1 MTLRLGIDV
10 GGTFTDAIAVGDHGV
25 VAAKVLST
33 PGNQA
38 AGVKEAIREVLE
50 AIDRGAKDVRTVT
63 HGTTVATN
71 ALLDRKGARTA
82 LIATEGFSDLLVL
95 GRQARPH
102 LYDLT
107 RHPTPP
113 VIPTELS
120 FEVNERQSSN
130 GVLRPLDRRSLRKV
144 IADIDSADVE
154 SVAICLLFSFADPVH
169 EELVAAAVSDSL
181 PDAFVVTSHE
191 IAPEFREY
199 ERAVTTAV
207 DAYLGPITRRYLG
220 RLDSDRE
227 ELGLPEPEI
236 MQSNG
241 GVCSVAD
248 ASRHAARLILSG
260 PVGGVA
266 GAGAL
271 AQLLDIGDVVTLD
284 MGGTSTDVGVIRD
297 GKIGRSPGLSIDG
310 LPIRLPSI
318 DVHTVGA
325 GGGSIAWIDSGG
337 ALRVGPISA
346 GARPGPACYGR
357 GGTEPTVTDANL
369 ILGYLSEA
377 QPLGDL
383 RLDWKAA
390 FRALTELEAGF
401 DSVEALAEGIVAVAN
416 AEMARAI
423 RVVTVE
429 KGLDPGEFHLLAFG
443 GAGPLHASALA
454 EELQLAG
461 VIVPATPGVLSAL
474 GLTLGERRFEIAQS
488 MIRPLQSLLEPEL
501 QDAFDDL
508 RARSLKDWSTV
519 ETYCDLRYRGQSFE
533 LEIPYS
539 GREPLAALETRFH
552 HEHELAYGY
561 SSPSSAVELVALRVA
576 MRQPRESVDLNKTG
590 TWFSDLGRREIRWH
604 GEKVEAPVVSGI
616 GFGELDGPAVID
628 LSNSTCIVPP
638 DWVARQVGSLALTL
652 EPKP

>member
-1 MTLRLGIDV
+1 
-10 GGTFTDAIAVGDHGV
+10 
-25 VAAKVLST
+25 
-33 PGNQA
+33 
-38 AGVKEAIREVLE
+38 
-50 AIDRGAKDVRTVT
+50 
-63 HGTTVATN
+63 
-71 ALLDRKGARTA
+71 
-82 LIATEGFSDLLVL
+82 
-95 GRQARPH
+95 
-102 LYDLT
+102 
-107 RHPTPP
+107 
-113 VIPTELS
+113 
-120 FEVNERQSSN
+120 
-130 GVLRPLDRRSLRKV
+130 
-144 IADIDSADVE
+144 
-154 SVAICLLFSFADPVH
+154 
-169 EELVAAAVSDSL
+169 
-181 PDAFVVTSHE
+181 
-191 IAPEFREY
+191 
-199 ERAVTTAV
+199 
-207 DAYLGPITRRYLG
+207 
-220 RLDSDRE
+220 
-227 ELGLPEPEI
+227 
-236 MQSNG
+236 
-241 GVCSVAD
+241 
-248 ASRHAARLILSG
+248 
-260 PVGGVA
+260 
-266 GAGAL
+266 L
-271 AQLLDIGDVVTLD
+271 A
-284 MGGTSTDVGVIRD
+284 
-297 GKIGRSPGLSIDG
+297 
-310 LPIRLPSI
+310 
-318 DVHTVGA
+318 
-325 GGGSIAWIDSGG
+325 
-337 ALRVGPISA
+337 
-346 GARPGPACYGR
+346 
-357 GGTEPTVTDANL
+357 
-369 ILGYLSEA
+369 
-377 QPLGDL
+377 
-383 RLDWKAA
+383 
-390 FRALTELEAGF
+390 ELEAGF

-539 GREPLAALETRFH
+539 GLEPLAALETRFH